1 MPILTYKY
9 RLYPNKTQQ
18 ATIDQTIETCRRLY
32 NYFLDDRIYT
42 YKEGGWSPSRIE
54 QQNQLPLMKQ
64 KNPYMQAVYSSVLQ
78 DVTFRINRAYDN
90 FFRRV
95 KQGKEK
101 AGFPKFKSR
110 RDYDSF
116 TYPSYW
122 GIKLLENNRLSLSK
136 IGEIKIDLHRPL
148 DGTIKICT
156 VIRKNGKYYAS
167 LTCEIEE
174 TVIEH
179 TGKNVGIDVGISNY
193 VTTSDGEFFPKLDA
207 YRKAEKHL
215 KFLHRQVSRRT
226 KGSARRRKA
235 VELLAKAYE
244 KVTNQRKYIAHVVS
258 RKLVNN
264 YDMIAHEDLSIAS
277 MVKDNR
283 LSKSIHDA
291 SWGMLFGFLKYK
303 AESAGKEVIP
313 VNPAYTSQICSSCGE
328 MVKKKLSQRQHICPK
343 CGLNIDRDLNA
354 AINILNAALKVKES
368 K

>member
-1 MPILTYKY
+1 MSIRTYKY
-9 RLYPNKTQQ
+9 RLYPTKAQQ

-42 YKEGGWSPSRIE
+42 YKEGRWSPSRIE
-54 QQNQLPLMKQ
+54 QQNQIPLMKQ

-78 DVTFRINRAYDN
+78 DVSFRINRSYDN

-110 RDYDSF
+110 RDYDSLS
-116 TYPSYW
+116 YPSPQ
-122 GIKLLENNRLSLSK
+122 GIKLLDNGRLHLSK
-136 IGEIKIDLHRPL
+136 IGEIKIGLHREIS
-148 DGTIKICT
+148 GTIKTCT
-156 VIRKNGKYYAS
+156 VIRRNGKYYAS
-167 LTCEIEE
+167 LACEVAEE
-174 TVIEH
+174 TVEH

-215 KFLHRQVSRRT
+215 KFFQRQVSRRT

-235 VELLAKAYE
+235 VELLAKAHE
-244 KVTNQRKYIAHVVS
+244 KVANQRKYIAHVVS

-264 YDMIAHEDLSIAS
+264 YDMIAHEDLSITS

-283 LSKSIHDA
+283 LSKSITDA

-313 VNPAYTSQICSSCGE
+313 VNPAYTSQICSNCGE

-343 CGLNIDRDLNA
+343 CGLNIDRDVNA
-354 AINILNAALKVKES
+354 AINILHAALNKRQ
-368 K
+368 